1 MDTHHRLIFKG
12 PFLYEHMVRVPLM
25 IRLPESFHPVTQYYS
40 KQKWVNPIRMIRT
53 GDFKLNRHL
62 HRGDELY
69 DLKNDPD
76 ELRNLA
82 GDPAY
87 AEVITDLGTKLD
99 QWMQDHDDPFF
110 TQSITDRQG
119 NPLNPHE

>member
-1 MDTHHRLIFKG
+1 M
-12 PFLYEHMVRVPLM
+12 
-25 IRLPESFHPVTQYYS
+25 
-40 KQKWVNPIRMIRT
+40 
-53 GDFKLNRHL
+53 NRHL

-87 AEVITDLGTKLD
+87 AEVITDLGAKLD
-99 QWMQDHDDPFF
+99 QWIQEHDDPFY
-110 TQSITDRQG
+110 TQSITDRHG
-119 NPLNPHE
+119 KSLAL